1 VITVRW
7 VDARESDWFEWQRE
21 HDRATAPAHATPAP
35 RGVLEVRYAVAPY
48 IRRAFLGGVA
58 EICWRRQLRW
68 EWDLVGRRPFRKV
81 EISLEGPV
89 TILEDVASEIEVC
102 RAMQGTYWSAG
113 GAVPGGLPLT
123 LRTNLGCDAVEA
135 TVLPAFALRLAVL
148 IGLVGDVRRG
158 GDVPD
163 RAAS

>member
-1 VITVRW
+1 
-7 VDARESDWFEWQRE
+7 
-21 HDRATAPAHATPAP
+21 
-35 RGVLEVRYAVAPY
+35 
-48 IRRAFLGGVA
+48 
-58 EICWRRQLRW
+58 
-68 EWDLVGRRPFRKV
+68 V